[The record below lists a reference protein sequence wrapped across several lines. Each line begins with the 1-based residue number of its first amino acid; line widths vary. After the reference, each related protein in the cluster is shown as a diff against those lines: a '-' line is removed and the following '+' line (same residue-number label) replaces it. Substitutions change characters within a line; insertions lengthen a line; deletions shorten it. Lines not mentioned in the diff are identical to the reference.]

1 MSGSRS
7 LCRLK
12 ANLRHDLCN
21 IVEHSPVYGT
31 FIQIPPFLLIVSM
44 LLSKKQNK
52 RLEMETND
60 EKRRIKGN
68 HRWNDDRGNH
78 FGIFAACQVARNRAA
93 CSSVMLST
101 TAFSIALL
109 EVVSSGISSQP
120 IR

>member
-1 MSGSRS
+1 M
-7 LCRLK
+7 
-12 ANLRHDLCN
+12 CN

-52 RLEMETND
+52 RLEAETND

-93 CSSVMLST
+93 CSSVILST